1 LASFASVFPAY
12 DPQYVLVVT
21 MDEAVETVGL
31 KPRRTASLTA
41 VPVAAEIIGRVAP
54 LLGMRPL
61 FEPQVLTNGE
71 LTAN

>member
-1 LASFASVFPAY
+1 
-12 DPQYVLVVT
+12 

-54 LLGMRPL
+54 LLGMRPH
-61 FEPQVLTNGE
+61 FELQVLTKVE